1 MRNSLVELNGRE
13 RAQALVD
20 KGTFRELLG
29 PLDKMQSPHLEPQ
42 GIVPQSDDGVIVARG
57 QINQK
62 DVVVIS
68 LEGAFQ
74 GGGIGEVS
82 GAKIAGALELALEE
96 NKQGNPVYPIILF
109 DTGGVRLQEAN
120 YGLLSIS
127 EICNQI
133 VALRQ
138 YVPVVGLIPG
148 RVGAFGG
155 MSIVAELCTTLLA
168 TNKARLGLNGPEV
181 IEQEAGV
188 MEFDSSD
195 KALIWNTIG
204 ASQRERTGLLE
215 EVVKDDVESI
225 VAAIKAAFSA
235 GKKSAKTEQVDFHL
249 SLLKEMDTAIE
260 WSPKRYAEYYN
271 QHKAVK
277 QSVPMATAG
286 VSAMS
291 QSRGYK
297 WFSALTG
304 ITHPTSATPS
314 ILAADV
320 TKNDQLA
327 RYIAIVPDANNHFP
341 RARNGEVGLL
351 EGWTAAQIVRD
362 VIHQDADKETKRP
375 IVAIIDVPSQAYGYK
390 EELIGISLA
399 LAASA
404 DAYATA
410 RQKGHPVIGLIA
422 GNAISGGFLA
432 HGLQS
437 NRLIALDDDKINIQA
452 MSKASAA
459 RITKRTIEKLEE
471 ATKSVPSM
479 AYDVRSY
486 QSLGPLYKL
495 LANIDADSPTEKD
508 MEIVEQTL
516 TEAINSTKNA
526 ATDLS
531 FRLQTDEARNG
542 GRAATI
548 KVREMLRQQW

>member
-42 GIVPQSDDGVIVARG
+42 GIVPQSDDGVIIARG

-82 GAKIAGALELALEE
+82 GAKIAGVLELALEE

-215 EVVKDDVESI
+215 EVVEDDVESI

-235 GKKSAKTEQVDFHL
+235 GKKSPKTEQVDFHL

-260 WSPKRYAEYYN
+260 WNPKRYAEYYN

-327 RYIAIVPDANNHFP
+327 RYISIVPDANNHFP

-375 IVAIIDVPSQAYGYK
+375 IIAIIDVPSQAYGYK

-410 RQKGHPVIGLIA
+410 RQKGHPVIGLIV

-516 TEAINSTKNA
+516 TEAINSTKNV

>member
-13 RAQALVD
+13 RAQSLVD

-215 EVVKDDVESI
+215 EVVEDDVESI

-260 WSPKRYAEYYN
+260 WNPKRYAEYYN

-362 VIHQDADKETKRP
+362 VIHQDADKETKRL
-375 IVAIIDVPSQAYGYK
+375 IIAIIDVPSQAYGYK

-410 RQKGHPVIGLIA
+410 RQKGHPVIGLIV

-459 RITKRTIEKLEE
+459 RITKRTIEQLEE

>member
-1 MRNSLVELNGRE
+1 MRNSLVELNGRK

-42 GIVPQSDDGVIVARG
+42 GIVPQSDDGVIIARG

-82 GAKIAGALELALEE
+82 GAKIAGVLELALEE

-215 EVVKDDVESI
+215 EVVEDDVESI

-235 GKKSAKTEQVDFHL
+235 GKKSPKTEQVDFHL

-260 WSPKRYAEYYN
+260 WNPKRYAEYYN

-375 IVAIIDVPSQAYGYK
+375 IIAIIDVPSQAYGYK

-410 RQKGHPVIGLIA
+410 RQKGHPVIGLIV

-516 TEAINSTKNA
+516 TEAINSTKNV

>member
-42 GIVPQSDDGVIVARG
+42 GIVPQSDDGVIIARG

-215 EVVKDDVESI
+215 EVVEDDVESI

-375 IVAIIDVPSQAYGYK
+375 IIAIIDVPSQAYGYK

>member
-42 GIVPQSDDGVIVARG
+42 GIVPQSDDGVIIARG

-82 GAKIAGALELALEE
+82 GAKIAGVLELALEE

-215 EVVKDDVESI
+215 EVVEDDVESI

-260 WSPKRYAEYYN
+260 WNPKRYAEYYN

-375 IVAIIDVPSQAYGYK
+375 IIAIIDVPSQAYGYK

-410 RQKGHPVIGLIA
+410 RQKGHPVIGLIV

-459 RITKRTIEKLEE
+459 RITKRTIEQLEE

>member
-215 EVVKDDVESI
+215 EVVENDVESI

-260 WSPKRYAEYYN
+260 WNPKRYAEYYN

-375 IVAIIDVPSQAYGYK
+375 IIAIIDVPSQAYGYK

-410 RQKGHPVIGLIA
+410 RQKGHPVIGLIV

-459 RITKRTIEKLEE
+459 RITKRTIEQLEE

-486 QSLGPLYKL
+486 QSIGPLYKL
-495 LANIDADSPTEKD
+495 LANIDADAPTEKD

>member
-42 GIVPQSDDGVIVARG
+42 GIVPQSDDGVIIARG

-82 GAKIAGALELALEE
+82 GAKIAGVLELALEE

-215 EVVKDDVESI
+215 EVVEDDVESI

-235 GKKSAKTEQVDFHL
+235 GKKSPKTEQVDFHL

-260 WSPKRYAEYYN
+260 WNPKRYAEYYN

-362 VIHQDADKETKRP
+362 VIHLDADKETKRP
-375 IVAIIDVPSQAYGYK
+375 IIAIIDVPSQAYGYK

-410 RQKGHPVIGLIA
+410 RQKGHPVIGLIV

>member
-42 GIVPQSDDGVIVARG
+42 GIVPQSDDGVIIAHG

-215 EVVKDDVESI
+215 EVVEDDVESI
-225 VAAIKAAFSA
+225 VAAIKAAFST

-260 WSPKRYAEYYN
+260 WNPKRYAEYYN

-375 IVAIIDVPSQAYGYK
+375 IIAIIDVPSQAYGYK

-410 RQKGHPVIGLIA
+410 RQKGHPVIGLIV

-459 RITKRTIEKLEE
+459 RITKRTIEQLEE

>member
-57 QINQK
+57 LINQK
-62 DVVVIS
+62 HVVVIS

-215 EVVKDDVESI
+215 EVVEDDVESI

-235 GKKSAKTEQVDFHL
+235 GKKSPKTEQVEFHL

-260 WSPKRYAEYYN
+260 WNPKRYAEYYN

-375 IVAIIDVPSQAYGYK
+375 IIAIIDVPSQAYGYK

-410 RQKGHPVIGLIA
+410 RQKGHPVIGLIV

-459 RITKRTIEKLEE
+459 RITKRTIEQLEE

>member
-13 RAQALVD
+13 RALALVD

-215 EVVKDDVESI
+215 EVVEDDVESI
-225 VAAIKAAFSA
+225 VAAIKTAFSA

-249 SLLKEMDTAIE
+249 SLLKELDTAIE
-260 WSPKRYAEYYN
+260 CNPKRYAEYYN

-375 IVAIIDVPSQAYGYK
+375 IIAIIDVPSQAYGYK

-410 RQKGHPVIGLIA
+410 RQKGHPVIGLIV

-437 NRLIALDDDKINIQA
+437 NRLIAFDNDKINIQA

-459 RITKRTIEKLEE
+459 RITKRTIEQLEE

-508 MEIVEQTL
+508 MEIIEQTL

>member
-96 NKQGNPVYPIILF
+96 SKQGNPVYPIILF

-127 EICNQI
+127 EICNQS

-215 EVVKDDVESI
+215 EVVEDDVESI

-260 WSPKRYAEYYN
+260 WNPKRYAEYYN

-362 VIHQDADKETKRP
+362 VIHQDAEKETKRP
-375 IVAIIDVPSQAYGYK
+375 IIAIIDVPSQAYGYK

-410 RQKGHPVIGLIA
+410 RQKGHPVIGLIV

-459 RITKRTIEKLEE
+459 RITKRTIEQLEE

>member
-13 RAQALVD
+13 RAKALLD
-20 KGTFRELLG
+20 KDTYRELLG

-42 GIVPQSDDGVIVARG
+42 GIVPQSDDGVIIARG

-62 DVVVIS
+62 NVVVIS
-68 LEGAFQ
+68 LEGSFQ

-82 GAKIAGALELALEE
+82 GAKIAGALELALED
-96 NKQGNPVYPIILF
+96 NKQGNVVYPIILF

-127 EICNQI
+127 EIANQM

-204 ASQRERTGLLE
+204 AKQRVRTGLLDQ
-215 EVVKDDVESI
+215 VVEDDMESI
-225 VAAIKAAFSA
+225 VEAIEVALSE
-235 GKKSAKTEQVDFHL
+235 GKRPAKTEQVDFHL
-249 SLLKEMDTAIE
+249 SLLKGIDSSAE
-260 WSPKRYAEYYN
+260 WNPEKYADYFK
-271 QHKAVK
+271 QHQAEK
-277 QSVPMATAG
+277 QAVPMAEDGNADI
-286 VSAMS
+286 SS
-291 QSRGYK
+291 SRGYK
-297 WFSALTG
+297 WFAELTG
-304 ITHPTSATPS
+304 ITHPTGATPS
-314 ILAADV
+314 VLAADV
-320 TKNDQLA
+320 IKNGQLA

-362 VIHQDADKETKRP
+362 VISQDADKEVKRP
-375 IVAIIDVPSQAYGYK
+375 IIAVIDVPSQAYGYK
-390 EELIGISLA
+390 EELVGISLA

-410 RQKGHPVIGLIA
+410 RQKGHPVIGLIC
-422 GNAISGGFLA
+422 GNAISGAFLA

-459 RITKRTIEKLEE
+459 RITKRTIEQLEE

-479 AYDVRSY
+479 AYDVHSY
-486 QSLGPLYKL
+486 HSLGPLYKL
-495 LANIDADSPTEKD
+495 LTNINADSPTEQDLKT
-508 MEIVEQTL
+508 VEQTL
-516 TEAINSTKNA
+516 LEAIASTKDA

-531 FRLQTDEARNG
+531 FRLQTDEAING
-542 GRAATI
+542 GRTATL

>member
-1 MRNSLVELNGRE
+1 MRNSLVELNARE
-13 RAQALVD
+13 RAKALLD
-20 KGTFRELLG
+20 KGTFRELVG

-57 QINQK
+57 QMNQK

-68 LEGAFQ
+68 LEGEFQ

-82 GAKIAGALELALEE
+82 GAKIAGALEMALED
-96 NKQGNPVYPIILF
+96 NKQGHDVYPIILF

-127 EICNQI
+127 EICSQI
-133 VALRQ
+133 VALRH
-138 YVPVVGLIPG
+138 YVPVIGLIPG

-204 ASQRERTGLLE
+204 AKQRVKTGLLDQ
-215 EVVKDDVESI
+215 VVEDDIESI
-225 VAAIKAAFSA
+225 IEAIELALSA
-235 GKKSAKTEQVDFHL
+235 GQKPAKTEQVDFYL
-249 SLLKEMDTAIE
+249 SLLKGIDLSID
-260 WSPKRYAEYYN
+260 WNPDRYAAYYN
-271 QHKAVK
+271 QHQEVK
-277 QSVPMATAG
+277 QAVPLAQTG
-286 VSAMS
+286 NTEIS

-297 WFSALTG
+297 WFSKLTG
-304 ITHPTSATPS
+304 ITHPISATPS
-314 ILAADV
+314 VLAADV
-320 TKNDQLA
+320 NKNGQLS

-351 EGWTAAQIVRD
+351 EGWTTAKIVRD
-362 VIHQDADKETKRP
+362 VINEDANKETKRP
-375 IVAIIDVPSQAYGYK
+375 IIAIIDVPSQAYGYK
-390 EELIGISLA
+390 EELVGISLA

-404 DAYATA
+404 DAYAAA
-410 RQKGHPVIGLIA
+410 RQNGHPVIGLIV

-437 NRLIALDDDKINIQA
+437 NRLIAFDDDEINIQA

-459 RITKRTIEKLEE
+459 RITKRSIEQLEE

-495 LANIDADSPTEKD
+495 LTNINPDSPTEND
-508 MEIVEQTL
+508 IEIVEQTL
-516 TEAINSTKNA
+516 LEAIASTKDA

-531 FRLQTDEARNG
+531 FRLQTEEALNG
-542 GRAATI
+542 GRAATL
-548 KVREMLRQQW
+548 KVRELLRQQW

>member
-1 MRNSLVELNGRE
+1 MRNSFVELNGRE
-13 RAQALVD
+13 RAAALVD
-20 KGTFRELLG
+20 KGSYRELLG

-42 GIVPQSDDGVIVARG
+42 GIVPQSDDGVVVAQG
-57 QINQK
+57 QINK
-62 DVVVIS
+62 KNVLIIS
-68 LEGAFQ
+68 IEGAFQ

-82 GAKIAGALELALEE
+82 GAKISGALEMVLEE
-96 NKQGNPVYPIILF
+96 NKQGNAVYPIIIF

-127 EICNQI
+127 EIGNQI

-155 MSIVAELCTTLLA
+155 MSIVAELCTTLIS

-204 ASQRERTGLLE
+204 AGQRMKTGLLDQVLE
-215 EVVKDDVESI
+215 DDTDAIIHAIES
-225 VAAIKAAFSA
+225 ALTAKR
-235 GKKSAKTEQVDFHL
+235 KPAKTEQVDFHL
-249 SLLKEMDTAIE
+249 SLLKGIDPSIE
-260 WSPKRYAEYYN
+260 WTPKRYADYYN
-271 QHKAVK
+271 QLQEVSQAVPLAK
-277 QSVPMATAG
+277 EGHADTSKG
-286 VSAMS
+286 
-291 QSRGYK
+291 RGYE
-297 WFSALTG
+297 WFTCLTG
-304 ITHPTSATPS
+304 IVHPTSSVPS
-314 ILAADV
+314 VLAADV
-320 TKNDQLA
+320 DKNGELC
-327 RYIAIVPDANNHFP
+327 RYIAIVPDANNPFP
-341 RARNGEVGLL
+341 RAQNGEVGLL
-351 EGWTAAQIVRD
+351 EGWTVAQTVRD
-362 VIHQDADKETKRP
+362 VIRQDESKEIKRP
-375 IVAIIDVPSQAYGYK
+375 IIAIIDVPSQAYGYK

-410 RQKGHPVIGLIA
+410 RQNGHPVIGLIV

-432 HGLQS
+432 HGLQA
-437 NRLIALDDDKINIQA
+437 NRLIALDDEKINVQA

-459 RITKRTIEKLEE
+459 RITKRTIKELEE
-471 ATKSVPSM
+471 ATKAVPAM

-486 QSLGPLYKL
+486 RSLGALYQL
-495 LANIDADSPTEKD
+495 LSDIDADRPTGKDIEK
-508 MEIVEQTL
+508 VEQAL
-516 TEAINSTKNA
+516 FEAIESTKGTA
-526 ATDLS
+526 RDLS
-531 FRLQTDEARNG
+531 FRLQTKEALEG

-548 KVREMLRQQW
+548 KVRELLRKQW